1 MHIPEKY
8 LPKLKCKRVS
18 IPEIKIQS
26 KHELKSQIEN
36 NKPFIFNINL
46 TEYLSIVQNE
56 INAIDNEYLIKTF
69 DSIPY
74 SEIREGLFTDYFKYV
89 NESKSDKNYPDNFK
103 LVESRKGWNYQNELR
118 HYALSLNQKVF
129 PAISNFKIPFLEDD
143 NYLSQLNQSLFD
155 EFNVTSP
162 HWLFI
167 HPSFSVSNAHFD
179 HDNVHTVIFQLKGS
193 KRAFLVSPFQ
203 HKNIQNSN
211 YPTLP
216 NGFNDFLNEQI
227 ENLPTED
234 LILWEGNLN
243 ENQILFIPKKW
254 VHFVV
259 GGTSGISY
267 SQDIV
272 LKDNF
277 NEWLNSIMLVR

>member
-1 MHIPEKY
+1 
-8 LPKLKCKRVS
+8 
-18 IPEIKIQS
+18 
-26 KHELKSQIEN
+26 
-36 NKPFIFNINL
+36 
-46 TEYLSIVQNE
+46 
-56 INAIDNEYLIKTF
+56 
-69 DSIPY
+69 
-74 SEIREGLFTDYFKYV
+74 
-89 NESKSDKNYPDNFK
+89 
-103 LVESRKGWNYQNELR
+103 
-118 HYALSLNQKVF
+118 
-129 PAISNFKIPFLEDD
+129 
-143 NYLSQLNQSLFD
+143 
-155 EFNVTSP
+155 
-162 HWLFI
+162 
-167 HPSFSVSNAHFD
+167 
-179 HDNVHTVIFQLKGS
+179 
-193 KRAFLVSPFQ
+193 LVSPFQ